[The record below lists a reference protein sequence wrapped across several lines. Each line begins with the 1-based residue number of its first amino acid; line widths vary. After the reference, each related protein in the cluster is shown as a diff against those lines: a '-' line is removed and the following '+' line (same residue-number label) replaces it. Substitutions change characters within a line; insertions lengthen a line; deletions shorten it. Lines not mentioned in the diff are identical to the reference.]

1 MQRVSESILFACDHQ
16 CPNAANLRLAV
27 VIASTGRPDEI
38 AQLLRQLKR
47 QTFPP
52 AAIII
57 SVSSVED
64 LPGLEGHDVIV
75 IMGKK
80 GLTVQRNRGIEA
92 ACRVADIAVFYDDD
106 FLPANDAL
114 AGVARLFASDERI
127 VGATG
132 EVLCDG
138 IKTGGLDYNAALACL
153 NEFSRRDRRG
163 HATISETDELYGCNM
178 AFRLAALG
186 PRRFDERLPLYGWQE
201 DVDFAGQ
208 LLTLGRVVKT
218 DGFAGVHRG
227 VVGGRSAGRRLGVSQ
242 ILNPV
247 YLVRKGTM
255 RPTKALKIVLRN
267 LAANHARAFWP
278 ESYVDRLGRV
288 GGNWLGIWYL
298 LTGRSQPEQVLSV
311 KP

>member
-1 MQRVSESILFACDHQ
+1 MRVLFERATDT
-16 CPNAANLRLAV
+16 PNAAHLRVAV

-38 AQLLRQLKR
+38 AQLLRQLR
-47 QTFPP
+47 QQTLPP

-57 SVSSVED
+57 SVSSVAD
-64 LPGLEGHDVIV
+64 LPNLEGDDVIV
-75 IMGKK
+75 IIGEK
-80 GLTVQRNRGIEA
+80 GLTGQRNRGIDA
-92 ACRVADIAVFYDDD
+92 ARRVADIAVFYDDD

-114 AGVARLFASDERI
+114 AGVARLFASDQRI

-132 EVLCDG
+132 KVLCDG
-138 IKTGGLDYNAALACL
+138 IKTGGLDYHTALDCL
-153 NEFSRRDRRG
+153 NAFSRREQRG
-163 HATISETDELYGCNM
+163 QVMISETDELYGCNM
-178 AFRLAALG
+178 AFQLAALG
-186 PRRFDERLPLYGWQE
+186 AQRFDERLPLYGWQE

-208 LLTLGRVVKT
+208 LLALGRVVKT

-242 ILNPV
+242 ILNPI

-255 RPTKALKIVLRN
+255 RPSKAIKIVLRN

-278 ESYVDRLGRV
+278 ESYIDRIGRV
-288 GGNWLGIWYL
+288 IGNWLGIWYL

-311 KP
+311 KT